1 LRQIQFQLDEVAK
14 IREDFVSSSTITE
27 LVTLLD
33 RKADA
38 GDVYRQLNL
47 KLDTSEFLSAI
58 NDKVNA
64 SQLDA
69 ALGATTEAVA
79 KEVKSALLNT
89 QQEIVQVLNK
99 KAYKVDVKRALEEFA
114 RKGRMIVCLL
124 ECGLILLHVD

>member
-1 LRQIQFQLDEVAK
+1 MRQIQFQLDEVAK